1 MILILIIF
9 YSDLNS
15 LRPEISLLGTD
26 VSSLRTGMGRL
37 TRAVTSGK
45 DGYNVYSNT
54 NHISYR
60 SNSGKCTIMR
70 INQTLEQDLYI
81 RSIDA

>member
-54 NHISYR
+54 NHISYLIQV
-60 SNSGKCTIMR
+60 NV
-70 INQTLEQDLYI
+70 Q
-81 RSIDA
+81 